1 MLKPICLFISILTL
15 MFLIEQY
22 VGLYISIKTKVKS
35 AFYGTIVLIETLL
48 FALSTSTLIYIW

>member
-1 MLKPICLFISILTL
+1 MLKLICLFISILTL

-22 VGLYISIKTKVKS
+22 VGLYISLKMKVKS
-35 AFYGTIVLIETLL
+35 AFYGTLVLIETLV